1 MSVNIQSCKP
11 FIGLGLECQPRTFGS
26 VVWMLIFRG
35 STNLSNEEEILV
47 GKYFGLSFGE
57 EKWNLAKIG
66 CWAAARILS
75 MTPAT
80 DSSLSSQIFSLE

>member
-1 MSVNIQSCKP
+1 MSVNREH
-11 FIGLGLECQPRTFGS
+11 LG

-57 EKWNLAKIG
+57 EKWNLAKMVAG
-66 CWAAARILS
+66 LQQESC
-75 MTPAT
+75 
-80 DSSLSSQIFSLE
+80 